1 MLTPSNQTFV
11 WLGRSDGQEETAEPM
26 ADASPAID
34 GTALD
39 TAALEV
45 ADTTR
50 ALRRPALTASTRPR
64 EAELL
69 RVATRLFRER
79 GFHAT
84 SMQDLAE
91 ALAMNRG
98 SLYHYIDSKDDLL
111 WTIVIDALDR
121 LRDAVAPALA
131 ADRPGATPAT
141 RLRSAI
147 AAHLAFAAENGDEM
161 SLVQIEL
168 RALSPERRRALIAK
182 RDAYEALW
190 RGAIE
195 DAIADGTL
203 RMTDV
208 RLAGI
213 AILSACNWFTQ
224 WYRPDGP
231 LSVERIASAF
241 GDLYLCEPTN
251 DMEAT

>member
-1 MLTPSNQTFV
+1 
-11 WLGRSDGQEETAEPM
+11 M

-34 GTALD
+34 GTTIGTTAIEAV
-39 TAALEV
+39 TAA
-45 ADTTR
+45 AP
-50 ALRRPALTASTRPR
+50 RRPTPAVPTRPR

-111 WTIVIDALDR
+111 WTIVVDALDR

-131 ADRPGATPAT
+131 ADGPGATPAA
-141 RLRSAI
+141 RLRGAI
-147 AAHLAFAAENGDEM
+147 GAHLAFAADNGDEM

-168 RALSPERRRALIAK
+168 RALAPDRRRALIAK

-195 DAIADGTL
+195 DAIVDGTL

-224 WYRPDGP
+224 WYRPDGQ
-231 LSVERIASAF
+231 LSVDEIARAF
-241 GDLYLCEPTN
+241 GDLYLCEHTNRTNGTNGTDDTDGTDGTDDADDTN
-251 DMEAT
+251 DKETT